1 MPKKAKPRQEKDA
14 KSKAKTPRRF
24 QSSRR
29 VNTPEAQFLGELANH
44 QSNKYRMAQGFGV
57 LFAVSLVMQAWALAN
72 VFSDM
77 ALHQS
82 FSLSLLVMGLLA
94 FLMRALVNFG
104 RERICAEASR
114 NIRYDLRRKL
124 LSHLTHLGPARLRID
139 EDAALSTRVYEQ
151 VDALDDFFSRYKPQ
165 VFMVTLIPCV
175 ILLSVVSV
183 SWIAF
188 FVFMMTAP
196 LVIIFMIFV
205 GYKAAQANR
214 RQFSVLAMLSNQF
227 MDLSQGLAELK
238 RLGRTREARKRLSES
253 ATAYQKTTMGV
264 LILAF
269 LSTATLE
276 LFASLSI
283 AMIALYLGLGLLE
296 VLPWQ
301 VGSSPVTLTQ
311 AMFLLLLAPE
321 FYLPL
326 RQLGNDY
333 HAKQKAEAAATDL
346 LDILNTS
353 NDQSANKTD
362 STEDDSTEVK
372 ATEKTETPS
381 ETVSAQQNN
390 GLIHFETLSWTQ
402 AGRSRLAS
410 ITGSISQGE
419 RVWLSG
425 ESGVGKS
432 SLLHLLL
439 GFEQSYQGQFYIEN
453 TPFGEVNLADWRNK
467 LAWLPQTPEWVNG
480 SIRRNVLLGLET
492 QGLSAPSEDDIKAA
506 LTKSRCDD
514 FIQALPEG
522 LDSKLTEL
530 GSGLSGGQMQRLSI
544 ARALLSQANVWLLD
558 EPCSGLDEETADAVL
573 TTLNQASQG
582 KTLLVVSH
590 DTHPIAWAD
599 KHWVLTEGGL
609 HEQGL

>member
-1 MPKKAKPRQEKDA
+1 MTKHKEAKKAGRA
-14 KSKAKTPRRF
+14 G
-24 QSSRR
+24 R
-29 VNTPEAQFLGELANH
+29 VKTPEALFLGELANQ
-44 QSNKYRMAQGFGV
+44 QSSKYRLAQGFGV
-57 LFAVSLVMQAWALAN
+57 LFAVSLVLQAWALAN

-77 ALHQS
+77 ALHQT
-82 FSLSLLVMGLLA
+82 FSLSLLVMGLFAL
-94 FLMRALVNFG
+94 LLRALANFA
-104 RERICAEASR
+104 RERVCTSASR
-114 NIRYDLRRKL
+114 DIRYGLRRKL
-124 LSHLTHLGPARLRID
+124 VSHLTKLGPARLRIE

-175 ILLSVVSV
+175 ILMSVISV

-188 FVFMMTAP
+188 FIFMMTAP
-196 LVIIFMIFV
+196 LVIVFMIFV
-205 GYKAAQANR
+205 GHKAAQANR

-238 RLGRTREARKRLSES
+238 RLNRTDEARERLSTS
-253 ATAYQKTTMGV
+253 ASAYQKTTMNV
-264 LILAF
+264 LYLAF

-296 VLPWQ
+296 ILPWQ

-346 LDILNTS
+346 LEIVNTPVS
-353 NDQSANKTD
+353 MSAQHQAADSVDTD
-362 STEDDSTEVK
+362 STASNRTRFI
-372 ATEKTETPS
+372 S
-381 ETVSAQQNN
+381 FQN
-390 GLIHFETLSWTQ
+390 LSWSE
-402 AGRSRLAS
+402 AGRHRLS
-410 ITGSISQGE
+410 PITAEIAQGE

-439 GFEQSYQGQFYIEN
+439 GFEENYQGAFFVN
-453 TPFGEVNLADWRNK
+453 GTPFNAMKLDEWRK
-467 LAWLPQTPEWVNG
+467 SLAWLPQTPEWVNG
-480 SIRRNVLLGLET
+480 SIRRNLLLGIE
-492 QGLSAPSEDDIKAA
+492 SPSEDVIQAA
-506 LTKSRCDD
+506 LAKSQCDD
-514 FIQALPEG
+514 FIQGLPSG
-522 LDSKLTEL
+522 LDTKITEL
-530 GSGLSGGQMQRLSI
+530 GAGLSGGQMQRLSI
-544 ARALLSQANVWLLD
+544 TRALLSNADVWLLD
-558 EPCSGLDEETADAVL
+558 EPCSGLDEETAQAVL
-573 TTLNQASQG
+573 TTLDQASEG
-582 KTLLVVSH
+582 KTLLIVSH

-599 KHWVLTEGGL
+599 KHWSLSTGGL
-609 HEQGL
+609 HQ

>member
-1 MPKKAKPRQEKDA
+1 MTREKGKQKARRTGRI
-14 KSKAKTPRRF
+14 KTPETVF
-24 QSSRR
+24 LDQLANQQSS
-29 VNTPEAQFLGELANH
+29 
-44 QSNKYRMAQGFGV
+44 KYRLAQGFGV
-57 LFAVSLVMQAWALAN
+57 LFAVSLVLQAWALAN

-82 FSLSLLVMGLLA
+82 FSLSLLVLGLFAL
-94 FLMRALVNFG
+94 LIRALANFG
-104 RERICAEASR
+104 RERICTSASR
-114 NIRYDLRRKL
+114 DIRYGLRGKL
-124 LSHLTHLGPARLRID
+124 VSHLTNLGPARLRIE

-175 ILLSVVSV
+175 ILLSVVSI

-205 GYKAAQANR
+205 GHKAAQANR
-214 RQFSVLAMLSNQF
+214 RQFNVLAMLSNQF
-227 MDLSQGLAELK
+227 MDLSQGLSELK
-238 RLGRTREARKRLSES
+238 RLNRTGEARERLSDS
-253 ATAYQKTTMGV
+253 ATSYQKTTMGV
-264 LILAF
+264 LVLAF

-346 LDILNTS
+346 LDILQTPVHASTSHQENT
-353 NDQSANKTD
+353 
-362 STEDDSTEVK
+362 
-372 ATEKTETPS
+372 
-381 ETVSAQQNN
+381 
-390 GLIHFETLSWTQ
+390 GLAVLNTLKSIQFKDLSWQ
-402 AGRSRLAS
+402 EEGRYRIAP
-410 ITGSISQGE
+410 ITANIAQGE

-439 GFEQSYQGQFYIEN
+439 GFEEGFDGQCLIN
-453 TPFGEVNLADWRNK
+453 GQPFSELNLASWRST

-480 SIRRNVLLGLET
+480 SIRRNLLLGLGGKEGA
-492 QGLSAPSEDDIKAA
+492 GLPNEEEIQTALIK
-506 LTKSRCDD
+506 SQCDE
-514 FIQALPEG
+514 FIQQLPDG
-522 LDSKLTEL
+522 LDTKLTEL
-530 GSGLSGGQMQRLSI
+530 GAGLSGGQMQRLSI
-544 ARALLSQANVWLLD
+544 ARALLSKADLWLLD
-558 EPCSGLDEETADAVL
+558 EPCSGLDNDTAQAVL
-573 TTLNQASQG
+573 DTLKTASQG
-582 KTLLVVSH
+582 KTLLIVSH

-599 KHWVLTEGGL
+599 KHWALTKGGL
-609 HEQGL
+609 HEQSRKENRQALA